1 MMVVSVVMMVVMTA
15 LALGNIYVT
24 ALLMTMLIPSLK
36 LKRYVIYSVLF
47 KLFSDLM
54 LYLVAFP
61 LADDMHGCIITRA
74 VH

>member
-1 MMVVSVVMMVVMTA
+1 MVVMVVMTA

-24 ALLMTMLIPSLK
+24 ALLMTMLIPTLK

-47 KLFSDLM
+47 KLFSYLM
-54 LYLVAFP
+54 LYFVCFP
-61 LADDMHGCIITRA
+61 LANDMHGCIITRA